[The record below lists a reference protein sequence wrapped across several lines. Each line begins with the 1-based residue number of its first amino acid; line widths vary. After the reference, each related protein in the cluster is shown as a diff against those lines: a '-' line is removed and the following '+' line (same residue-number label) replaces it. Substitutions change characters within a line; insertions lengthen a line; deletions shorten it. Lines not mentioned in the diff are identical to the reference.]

1 MEETKWKHD
10 IKKEGFK
17 MNNSSR
23 KMKKIKMKKDMNFAN
38 IEPLININDDKTENE
53 YPEVNE
59 TKKDVIEGLGPR
71 PLTAPGLGLDPE
83 DDYDGNDDI
92 DEKTKK
98 DKFYEMSINKKKI
111 ADAIETGYEILD
123 SVMTSIS
130 TELYNALKGEKITT
144 DADEIKKRM
153 KEKDTEET
161 NQGIDI
167 GDNADKVQGNVT
179 DKEKENKK
187 NDIQV
192 IKRNLYWL
200 LSFLISIPMTY
211 GMYFIMFYREDVKNA
226 SDIQEEIING
236 KATEYCRQDGR
247 VIKDSK
253 GEPVLKNG
261 KKVYFSNAYVSEIKF
276 KKEFCHHVDD
286 DDVGIMRIRRFFKSI
301 IYYLFLLPVRMI
313 SVVHGFIT
321 KYIPE
326 FLDGEGGFLGT
337 TFSNNSES
345 MKNYNPA
352 NWTIIK
358 MFLNNGTKLGI
369 LLIMNTFILY
379 NFIPA
384 FKDYIIGVLTN
395 NIPSNF
401 ISSFVFISGLIVSYS
416 FIHESF
422 LMTGLDTY
430 LDKRTG
436 YSIQKEK
443 LKQGLRSAAYA
454 AEENAESIVYA
465 AKDKFKR
472 AASAAKRKFI
482 GGNEKSDFCKEL
494 NTSGYYLTS
503 PFSPEAKG
511 YGIIP
516 IIAALFNIFVFFAI
530 LFIVF
535 GLGPII
541 FIVYFL
547 YLLIIFIIVPLFN
560 WLSGGDDAQMITNI
574 NILKTILPNEEF
586 DINIKRK
593 MDAPNEENDPIINNT
608 IKTRKTGIT
617 LNHDFK
623 VEKMKEQVF
632 DKLEWADGFHYLS
645 RNLSKYILV
654 ISLGYVIGLITKDLS
669 KNIINDNV
677 NSNFTMIFTLLGFIL
692 TAVAIRSMMLNKPKL
707 DFKQALKYLGSDL
720 IKDDDTYKEGLDILV
735 RKLQE
740 AYSNKNETDKSGL
753 IDNLFTILDESKLFE
768 VKDDKYSFT
777 GIINQKVSN
786 TGIIKQKVSNTGI
799 IEKVSNIITG
809 NSDTINSDT
818 IDKIDLL
825 IALYTTMID
834 GRCGD
839 YKLLQTQ
846 TNMKQYFPDSDS
858 CPESKTNS

>member
-111 ADAIETGYEILD
+111 ADAIESVYENLD

-144 DADEIKKRM
+144 DADEIKRRM
-153 KEKDTEET
+153 KEKEMEET
-161 NQGIDI
+161 NQGIDS
-167 GDNADKVQGNVT
+167 GVNADIVQGNVT

-211 GMYFIMFYREDVKNA
+211 SMYFIMFYREDLKKYDN
-226 SDIQEEIING
+226 DKIKEEIING

-261 KKVYFSNAYVSEIKF
+261 KKVYFSNPFVSEMEF
-276 KKEFCHHVDD
+276 KNSFCPDQTQD
-286 DDVGIMRIRRFFKSI
+286 PAIQGFKSI
-301 IYYLFLLPVRMI
+301 MYYLFLLPVRMI

-422 LMTGLDTY
+422 LMTGLDTF
-430 LDKRTG
+430 LDETTG
-436 YSIQKEK
+436 YSIEKEK
-443 LKQGLRSAAYA
+443 LKQGFRSAAYDA
-454 AEENAESIVYA
+454 KEKVERVATA
-465 AKDKFKR
+465 AKDEVKR
-472 AASAAKRKFI
+472 AAFAAKKKVKTTFI

-494 NTSGYYLTS
+494 NTSGYYLTV
-503 PFSPEAKG
+503 G
-511 YGIIP
+511 YGTAPFYQIFP
-516 IIAALFNIFVFFAI
+516 ALLFNIFVFFAI

-547 YLLIIFIIVPLFN
+547 YLLIKFIIEPLFS
-560 WLSGGDDAQMITNI
+560 WLFGDDYGSQMRKNI

-593 MDAPNEENDPIINNT
+593 IDAPNEADAPIINNT

-617 LNHDFK
+617 TDHLNL
-623 VEKMKEQVF
+623 VAKMQEQVF
-632 DKLEWADGFHYLS
+632 DKIGWADGFHYLS

-654 ISLGYVIGLITKDLS
+654 ISFGYVIGLITKDLS

-692 TAVAIRSMMLNKPKL
+692 TAVGIRSMMLNKPKL

-735 RKLQE
+735 RKLHE
-740 AYSNKNETDKSGL
+740 EYSKKNDTDKSGL
-753 IDNLFTILDESKLFE
+753 IKNLFTILDKSSELFE
-768 VKDDKYSFT
+768 FEGKKYTFT
-777 GIINQKVSN
+777 GIINKVSVS
-786 TGIIKQKVSNTGI
+786 TGIINKVSDTDSI
-799 IEKVSNIITG
+799 LKKVSNIIPSS
-809 NSDTINSDT
+809 NSSDTIN
-818 IDKIDLL
+818 KHDLL

-834 GRCGD
+834 GCCGD
-839 YKLLQTQ
+839 YDLLQTRP
-846 TNMKQYFPDSDS
+846 NMEHYFPDSES
-858 CPESKTNS
+858 CPKPKTNS

>member
-130 TELYNALKGEKITT
+130 TELYNFLKGEKITT

-153 KEKDTEET
+153 EEKEMEET
-161 NQGIDI
+161 NQGIDS

-211 GMYFIMFYREDVKNA
+211 GMYFIMFYREDVKNDG
-226 SDIQEEIING
+226 DIQEEIING

-247 VIKDSK
+247 VIKDSN

-261 KKVYFSNAYVSEIKF
+261 KKVYFSDSFVSEMEF
-276 KKEFCHHVDD
+276 KNSFCPDQTQHPAIHGLKS
-286 DDVGIMRIRRFFKSI
+286 VGYGI
-301 IYYLFLLPVRMI
+301 LLLPVRMI

-352 NWTIIK
+352 NWSIIK

-422 LMTGLDTY
+422 LMTGLDTF
-430 LDKRTG
+430 LDERPG
-436 YSIQKEK
+436 YSIGKEK
-443 LKQGLRSAAYA
+443 LKQGVRSAA
-454 AEENAESIVYA
+454 SA
-465 AKDKFKR
+465 AKDKAESIASATKDKVKR
-472 AASAAKRKFI
+472 AASAAKNTVTFN
-482 GGNEKSDFCKEL
+482 GGNEKSDFCPEL
-494 NTSGYYLTS
+494 NTSGYYWTS

-511 YGIIP
+511 YWIIP
-516 IIAALFNIFVFFAI
+516 AVARLFNIFVFFAI

-547 YLLIIFIIVPLFN
+547 YLLIKFIIVPFF
-560 WLSGGDDAQMITNI
+560 SGYGSQMRKNI

-593 MDAPNEENDPIINNT
+593 IENSNNI
-608 IKTRKTGIT
+608 IKTKETGIT
-617 LNHDFK
+617 SDHLFK
-623 VEKMKEQVF
+623 IDKMKEQVF
-632 DKLEWADGFHYLS
+632 DELGWADGFHYLS

-654 ISLGYVIGLITKDLS
+654 ISLGYVIGVITKDLS

-740 AYSNKNETDKSGL
+740 AYSNKNNTEASGL
-753 IDNLFTILDESKLFE
+753 ITALYEILHESKLF
-768 VKDDKYSFT
+768 DDKKLSFT
-777 GIINQKVSN
+777 GIIQQKVSN
-786 TGIIKQKVSNTGI
+786 TESILEKVSNTESI
-799 IEKVSNIITG
+799 LEKVSNIIT
-809 NSDTINSDT
+809 IN
-818 IDKIDLL
+818 KIDLL

-839 YKLLQTQ
+839 YELLQTR
-846 TNMKQYFPDSDS
+846 TNMEEYFPDSES

>member
-123 SVMTSIS
+123 SIMTSIS

-153 KEKDTEET
+153 KEKEMEKT

-211 GMYFIMFYREDVKNA
+211 GMYFVMFYREDLKNDG
-226 SDIQEEIING
+226 DIQEEIING

-261 KKVYFSNAYVSEIKF
+261 KKVYFSNSFVSEMEF
-276 KKEFCHHVDD
+276 KNSFCPDQTQD
-286 DDVGIMRIRRFFKSI
+286 PAIQGFKSI
-301 IYYLFLLPVRMI
+301 MYYLFLLPVRMI

-416 FIHESF
+416 FIHDSF
-422 LMTGLDTY
+422 LMTGLDTF

-436 YSIQKEK
+436 YSIEKEK
-443 LKQGLRSAAYA
+443 LKQGFRSAASA
-454 AEENAESIVYA
+454 VKRKAETI
-465 AKDKFKR
+465 
-472 AASAAKRKFI
+472 ASAAKNEVGRAAYVAKNKVKTTFI

-494 NTSGYYLTS
+494 NTSGYYWTV
-503 PFSPEAKG
+503 EDGTA
-511 YGIIP
+511 P
-516 IIAALFNIFVFFAI
+516 IYRILPALFNIFVFFAI

-547 YLLIIFIIVPLFN
+547 YLLIKFIIVPLF
-560 WLSGGDDAQMITNI
+560 GGDGSQMRKNI

-586 DINIKRK
+586 DINIKHK
-593 MDAPNEENDPIINNT
+593 VKNSKNI
-608 IKTRKTGIT
+608 IKTKETGIAPPPDG
-617 LNHDFK
+617 NVFK
-623 VEKMKEQVF
+623 IRKMKEQVF
-632 DKLEWADGFHYLS
+632 DKIGWADGFHYLS

-654 ISLGYVIGLITKDLS
+654 ISFGYVFGLITKDLS

-740 AYSNKNETDKSGL
+740 AYSNKNDTDGKDGL
-753 IDNLFTILDESKLFE
+753 ITALYEILDESSKLFE
-768 VKDDKYSFT
+768 FKGKKYSFT
-777 GIINQKVSN
+777 GIIEKKEEEK
-786 TGIIKQKVSNTGI
+786 IK
-799 IEKVSNIITG
+799 NI
-809 NSDTINSDT
+809 NNINS
-818 IDKIDLL
+818 IVQGKPIEHDLL

-839 YKLLQTQ
+839 YELLQTR

>member
-111 ADAIETGYEILD
+111 ADAIESVYENLD

-130 TELYNALKGEKITT
+130 TQLYNSLKGEKITT

-153 KEKDTEET
+153 KEKEMEET
-161 NQGIDI
+161 KQGIDN

-211 GMYFIMFYREDVKNA
+211 GMYFIMFYREDVKKYENGE
-226 SDIQEEIING
+226 IKEEIING

-247 VIKDSK
+247 VIKDSN

-261 KKVYFSNAYVSEIKF
+261 KKVYFSNSFVSEIKF
-276 KKEFCHHVDD
+276 KKDFCHHVDD
-286 DDVGIMRIRRFFKSI
+286 DVGIMRPLINS
-301 IYYLFLLPVRMI
+301 LFYKILLLPVRMI

-430 LDKRTG
+430 LDERTG

-443 LKQGLRSAAYA
+443 LKQGFRS
-454 AEENAESIVYA
+454 
-465 AKDKFKR
+465 
-472 AASAAKRKFI
+472 AASAAKEKANSIASAAKDKAKRAATAAKQKFI
-482 GGNEKSDFCKEL
+482 GGNEKSDFCPKL
-494 NTSGYYLTS
+494 NTSGYYWTS
-503 PFSPEAKG
+503 HIFPEKLELLETG
-511 YGIIP
+511 FQI
-516 IIAALFNIFVFFAI
+516 LFNIFVFFAI

-547 YLLIIFIIVPLFN
+547 YLLIKFN
-560 WLSGGDDAQMITNI
+560 
-574 NILKTILPNEEF
+574 K
-586 DINIKRK
+586 
-593 MDAPNEENDPIINNT
+593 
-608 IKTRKTGIT
+608 
-617 LNHDFK
+617 
-623 VEKMKEQVF
+623 
-632 DKLEWADGFHYLS
+632 
-645 RNLSKYILV
+645 
-654 ISLGYVIGLITKDLS
+654 
-669 KNIINDNV
+669 
-677 NSNFTMIFTLLGFIL
+677 
-692 TAVAIRSMMLNKPKL
+692 
-707 DFKQALKYLGSDL
+707 
-720 IKDDDTYKEGLDILV
+720 
-735 RKLQE
+735 
-740 AYSNKNETDKSGL
+740 
-753 IDNLFTILDESKLFE
+753 
-768 VKDDKYSFT
+768 
-777 GIINQKVSN
+777 
-786 TGIIKQKVSNTGI
+786 
-799 IEKVSNIITG
+799 
-809 NSDTINSDT
+809 
-818 IDKIDLL
+818 
-825 IALYTTMID
+825 
-834 GRCGD
+834 
-839 YKLLQTQ
+839 
-846 TNMKQYFPDSDS
+846 
-858 CPESKTNS
+858 

>member
-111 ADAIETGYEILD
+111 ADAIESVYENLD

-144 DADEIKKRM
+144 DADEIKRRM
-153 KEKDTEET
+153 EEEEMEET
-161 NQGIDI
+161 NQGIDS
-167 GDNADKVQGNVT
+167 GDNADIVQGNVT

-211 GMYFIMFYREDVKNA
+211 GMYFVMFYREDLKTD

-261 KKVYFSNAYVSEIKF
+261 KKVYFSDPFVSEMEF
-276 KKEFCHHVDD
+276 KNMFCPHDD
-286 DDVGIMRIRRFFKSI
+286 EGNWQYLKSI
-301 IYYLFLLPVRMI
+301 MYYLFLLPVRMI

-416 FIHESF
+416 FIHDSF
-422 LMTGLDTY
+422 LMTGLDTF

-436 YSIQKEK
+436 YSIEKEK
-443 LKQGLRSAAYA
+443 LKQGFRS
-454 AEENAESIVYA
+454 
-465 AKDKFKR
+465 
-472 AASAAKRKFI
+472 AASAAEEKAKSFVSAAKKKVGRAATAAKSTFI

-494 NTSGYYLTS
+494 NTSGYYLTV
-503 PFSPEAKG
+503 G
-511 YGIIP
+511 YGTAPFYQIFP
-516 IIAALFNIFVFFAI
+516 ALLFNIFVFFAI

-547 YLLIIFIIVPLFN
+547 YLLYEFIIVPLF
-560 WLSGGDDAQMITNI
+560 SREGSQMRKNI

-586 DINIKRK
+586 DINIKHK
-593 MDAPNEENDPIINNT
+593 VKNSKNI
-608 IKTRKTGIT
+608 IKTKETGIAPPPDG
-617 LNHDFK
+617 NVFK
-623 VEKMKEQVF
+623 IRKMKEQVF
-632 DKLEWADGFHYLS
+632 DKIGWADGFHYLS

-654 ISLGYVIGLITKDLS
+654 ISFGYVIGLITKDLS

-677 NSNFTMIFTLLGFIL
+677 NSNFTMIFTLFGFIL
-692 TAVAIRSMMLNKPKL
+692 TAVGIRSMMLNKPKL

-720 IKDDDTYKEGLDILV
+720 IKDDDTYKEALDILV
-735 RKLQE
+735 RKLHE
-740 AYSNKNETDKSGL
+740 EYSKKNDTDKSGL
-753 IDNLFTILDESKLFE
+753 IKNLFTILDKSSELFE
-768 VKDDKYSFT
+768 FEGKKYTFT
-777 GIINQKVSN
+777 GIINKVS
-786 TGIIKQKVSNTGI
+786 TGIINKASDTDSILNKIT
-799 IEKVSNIITG
+799 NITNNE
-809 NSDTINSDT
+809 NSDTI
-818 IDKIDLL
+818 IEHDLL

-834 GRCGD
+834 GCCGD
-839 YKLLQTQ
+839 YDLLQTRP
-846 TNMKQYFPDSDS
+846 NMEKYFPDSES
-858 CPESKTNS
+858 CPKPKTNS